1 MAMLQREGDVI
12 FVTERPTCRS
22 VMFTEM
28 INDFGRAGGFEDI
41 LKLIAS
47 PKTTLTHVYYIVE
60 MLSNCQRMYH
70 KSFIDNYF
78 ARLADTVEEKL
89 ANASE
94 AQLRAVR
101 RERIDEIVDK
111 VWKTLLSRVY
121 DRFTLEVV
129 KGKVV
134 VRVGIVFLQQ
144 SFLEKRIDGAK
155 MVDYVCKQVTN
166 LEEDTSTIK
175 QRVNARELLIGI
187 LRGAN
192 IL

>member
-1 MAMLQREGDVI
+1 
-12 FVTERPTCRS
+12 
-22 VMFTEM
+22 MFTEM